1 LAGTL
6 DCGGVPILDF
16 GFWITALGK
25 KPIIGILG
33 GICSGKSA
41 AAAEFGKLGC
51 AVIDA
56 DKMAKRL
63 LGEPTIQPKILSFFG
78 KDILDPTGKIDRQ
91 KLAEIVFADQSKKQ
105 IVKGKKEEEKDMG
118 ETPMLRPLQALTEII
133 HPPVLEETE
142 ALIKKYMADPNIL
155 AIVLDMPLLAE
166 VGWEKRC
173 NSLVFV
179 DCDSKI
185 RLERAGNRGIK
196 DENQL
201 KVRENFQ
208 ISLDKKRQISDY
220 SIYNNFDLSELA
232 QQVSSIFNCIMK
244 NA

>member
-1 LAGTL
+1 MAVKT
-6 DCGGVPILDF
+6 IN
-16 GFWITALGK
+16 A

-33 GICSGKSA
+33 GICSGKSTV
-41 AAAEFGKLGC
+41 AAEFGKLGC

-56 DKMAKRL
+56 DAMAKHL
-63 LGEPTIQPKILSFFG
+63 LDEPTIQPKIISLFG
-78 KDILDPTGKIDRQ
+78 KDILNSAGSIDRQ
-91 KLAEIVFADQSKKQ
+91 KLARIVFPDPAKLAS
-105 IVKGKKEEEKDMG
+105 
-118 ETPMLRPLQALTEII
+118 LTAII
-133 HPPVLEETE
+133 HPPVLEETDR
-142 ALIKKYMADPNIL
+142 LIKKYMADADIF
-155 AIVLDMPLLAE
+155 AIVLDMPLLVE

-179 DCDSKI
+179 DCDQKI
-185 RLERAGNRGIK
+185 RLKRAENRGIK

-220 SIYNNFDLSELA
+220 SIHNDSDLSELA
-232 QQVSSIFNCIMK
+232 QQISRIFKCIMK

>member
-1 LAGTL
+1 MAVKT
-6 DCGGVPILDF
+6 IL
-16 GFWITALGK
+16 T

-33 GICSGKSA
+33 GICSGKSTV
-41 AAAEFGKLGC
+41 AAELAKLGC

-56 DKMAKRL
+56 DRMAKQL
-63 LGEPTIQPKILSFFG
+63 LDEPTIQSRIISLFG

-91 KLAEIVFADQSKKQ
+91 KLAKLVFSDTAK
-105 IVKGKKEEEKDMG
+105 
-118 ETPMLRPLQALTEII
+118 LTSLTDLI

-142 ALIKKYMADPNIL
+142 ALIKKYTADTDIL

-173 NSLVFV
+173 NSLIFV
-179 DCDSKI
+179 DCDPKI
-185 RLERAGNRGIK
+185 RLKRAENRGIK

-220 SIYNNFDLSELA
+220 SIRNNFDLSELA

>member
-1 LAGTL
+1 VAVKT
-6 DCGGVPILDF
+6 IN
-16 GFWITALGK
+16 A

-33 GICSGKSA
+33 GICSGKSTV
-41 AAAEFGKLGC
+41 AAEFGKLGC

-56 DKMAKRL
+56 DTMAKQL
-63 LGEPTIQPKILSFFG
+63 LDSPTIQPKIVSLFG
-78 KDILDPTGKIDRQ
+78 KDILNSMGKIDRQ
-91 KLAEIVFADQSKKQ
+91 ELARIVFADPSKLA
-105 IVKGKKEEEKDMG
+105 V
-118 ETPMLRPLQALTEII
+118 LTAII

-142 ALIKKYMADPNIL
+142 RLIKKYMADRDIL

-179 DCDSKI
+179 DCNPEI
-185 RLERAGNRGIK
+185 RLKRAENRGIK

-220 SIYNNFDLSELA
+220 SVYNNFDLSELA

>member
-1 LAGTL
+1 M
-6 DCGGVPILDF
+6 
-16 GFWITALGK
+16 GK

-33 GICSGKSA
+33 GICSGKSTV
-41 AAAEFGKLGC
+41 AAEFARLGC

-56 DKMAKRL
+56 DKMAKKL
-63 LGEPTIQPKILSFFG
+63 LDEPGIQPKIISLFG
-78 KDILDPTGKIDRQ
+78 KDILDPTGSIDRR
-91 KLAEIVFADQSKKQ
+91 KLAEIVFDDQSKKQ
-105 IVKGKKEEEKDMG
+105 IVKGKKEKEEENMG
-118 ETPMLRPLQALTEII
+118 ETLMPQKKSQAGSLCYSGRPPLQSLVDII
-133 HPPVLEETE
+133 HPPVLEETQR
-142 ALIKKYMADPNIL
+142 LIEKYMGDGNIL

-173 NSLVFV
+173 TALVFV
-179 DCDSKI
+179 DCDPQI
-185 RLERAGNRGIK
+185 RLKRAENRGIK

-208 ISLDKKRQISDY
+208 ISLDKKLQISDY
-220 SIYNNFDLSELA
+220 NIRNNFDLSELA